1 MNTHT
6 GSNSHPK
13 SAILNSQS
21 PGSSFC
27 DLPSAICPRSLASTG
42 PLLSVKELAWQ
53 MKRHPSYIYAM
64 RQAGFS
70 MPGNRTTLAAALD
83 WLARNPDW
91 RDRL

>member
-1 MNTHT
+1 MNTDT
-6 GSNSHPK
+6 NPR
-13 SAILNSQS
+13 SAIQNLKSS
-21 PGSSFC
+21 DSSFR
-27 DLPSAICPRSLASTG
+27 DQPSAICPRSLASSG

-53 MKRHPSYIYAM
+53 MKRHASYIYAM
-64 RQAGFS
+64 RQAGFQ

>member
-1 MNTHT
+1 MNTDT
-6 GSNSHPK
+6 NSK
-13 SAILNSQS
+13 SAIPNQKSQE
-21 PGSSFC
+21 SSFC
-27 DLPSAICPRSLASTG
+27 NLPSAICPRSLASSG

-91 RDRL
+91 RKQL